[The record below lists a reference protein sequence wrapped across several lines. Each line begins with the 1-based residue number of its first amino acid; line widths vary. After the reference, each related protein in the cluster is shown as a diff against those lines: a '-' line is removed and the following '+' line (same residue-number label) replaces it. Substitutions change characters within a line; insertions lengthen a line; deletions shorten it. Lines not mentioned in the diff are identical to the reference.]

1 MTKASPGR
9 RSRRLERRGRPAGSY
24 KSLFKDA
31 QRFSIAAWL
40 ASEPRCGPHVAA
52 RMAIVLIE
60 ERTPIT
66 IQDVEGLLLVIG
78 ADYKATAS
86 AKART
91 SSDLDGRAS
100 QLADK
105 ARLMIAR
112 ATPRELAW
120 LTRSSG
126 ALRALSTFFRGRESH
141 GSRPGNRIAVAGR
154 LARNPGPYRRPARSR
169 LAREL
174 PALRRRSRSQ
184 GALVV
189 GGHARV
195 KNEPAKNLNG

>member
-40 ASEPRCGPHVAA
+40 ASEPRYGPHVAA

-126 ALRALSTFFRGRESH
+126 ALRALSTFFSWTRISREST
-141 GSRPGNRIAVAGR
+141 GQSNCCCGSVGTKSWTVSSAGSIPPCARASRPTKAISVPRGVGCW
-154 LARNPGPYRRPARSR
+154 RSC
-169 LAREL
+169 A
-174 PALRRRSRSQ
+174 S
-184 GALVV
+184 
-189 GGHARV
+189 
-195 KNEPAKNLNG
+195 

>member
-9 RSRRLERRGRPAGSY
+9 RSRRLERRGRPTGSY

-40 ASEPRCGPHVAA
+40 ASEPRYGPHVAA
-52 RMAIVLIE
+52 RMATILIE

-86 AKART
+86 AKAPT
-91 SSDLDGRAS
+91 SNDLDGRAS

-120 LTRSSG
+120 LTQSSG
-126 ALRALSTFFRGRESH
+126 ALGALSTFFVDENLTGVDRTIELLLRAGWHEILD
-141 GSRPGNRIAVAGR
+141 RIVGR
-154 LARNPGPYRRPARSR
+154 LD
-169 LAREL
+169 
-174 PALRRRSRSQ
+174 PALRASFPPYEGDLGPKGRWLLAVMRELKRNRS
-184 GALVV
+184 
-189 GGHARV
+189 
-195 KNEPAKNLNG
+195 KT

>member
-24 KSLFKDA
+24 KSLFEDA

-40 ASEPRCGPHVAA
+40 ASEPRYGPHVAA

-126 ALRALSTFFRGRESH
+126 ALRALSTFFFVDENLTGVDRTIELLLRAGWHEILD
-141 GSRPGNRIAVAGR
+141 RIVGR
-154 LARNPGPYRRPARSR
+154 LD
-169 LAREL
+169 
-174 PALRRRSRSQ
+174 PALRASFPPYEGDLGPKGRWLLAVMRELKMNRP
-184 GALVV
+184 
-189 GGHARV
+189 
-195 KNEPAKNLNG
+195 KT

>member
-9 RSRRLERRGRPAGSY
+9 RSRRLERRGRPTGSY

-40 ASEPRCGPHVAA
+40 ASEPRYGPHVAA
-52 RMAIVLIE
+52 RMATILIE

-86 AKART
+86 AKAPT

-120 LTRSSG
+120 LIQSSA
-126 ALRALSTFFRGRESH
+126 ALGALSTFFVDENLTGVDRTIELLLRAGWHEILD
-141 GSRPGNRIAVAGR
+141 RIVGR
-154 LARNPGPYRRPARSR
+154 LD
-169 LAREL
+169 
-174 PALRRRSRSQ
+174 PALRARFPPYEGDLGPKGRWLLAVIRELKRNRS
-184 GALVV
+184 
-189 GGHARV
+189 
-195 KNEPAKNLNG
+195 KT